1 MLLPHACSWNVISDD
16 VCIVVRYDKLLILVH
31 EQREKRHKLELEL
44 EHLINK
50 RKTLEDDWARLP
62 SSTLSTEAVQEK
74 LKQIRANPPDNVI
87 LRQIYDANKAV
98 MSHKN
103 EVHEINQQL
112 YSIQRRMA
120 ELETARKDLI
130 VRQNEK
136 YEQVSQART

>member
-1 MLLPHACSWNVISDD
+1 MISDD
-16 VCIVVRYDKLLILVH
+16 VCIVVCYDKLLILVH
-31 EQREKRHKLELEL
+31 EQREKRHKLESEL

-87 LRQIYDANKAV
+87 LRIIYDANKAV

-103 EVHEINQQL
+103 EVHKINQQL

-130 VRQNEK
+130 VGQNEK